1 MNKKEKKRQTSQ
13 PVPGCCGRFSMSLI
27 CSVLCRKM
35 LEIVSNTLPPK
46 KKSGALIGKTNRES
60 TKLLRDV
67 VRASIEGLLHQC
79 D

>member
-1 MNKKEKKRQTSQ
+1 
-13 PVPGCCGRFSMSLI
+13 MSLI